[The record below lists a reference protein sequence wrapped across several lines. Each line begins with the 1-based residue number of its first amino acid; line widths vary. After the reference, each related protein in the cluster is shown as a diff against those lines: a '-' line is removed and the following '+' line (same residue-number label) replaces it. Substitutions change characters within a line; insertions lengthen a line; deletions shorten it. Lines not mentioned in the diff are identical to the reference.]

1 MKDDLV
7 RSRILEVSRQRFF
20 ESGYSKVTMDE
31 LAEEL
36 GMSKKTLYQHF
47 SGKKALLRAAM
58 IDLFM
63 AIRDE
68 VSRIVHDEDKD
79 FIARLREVGVLVGDR
94 MPRPSPLFMKDIQ
107 RYASDV
113 WVEVDQLRSTGVA
126 ANFGKLFRDGIREGY
141 LPEELDVDLLI
152 RMLTAL
158 IQGLVNPQVLSEL
171 PLTGPQMLEQIVTTL
186 MFGVMTEKGRLAH
199 QGRHGLIQGAS

>member
-7 RSRILEVSRQRFF
+7 RSRILEVSRERFF

-47 SGKKALLRAAM
+47 PGKKELLRAAL
-58 IDLFM
+58 IDLVM
-63 AIRDE
+63 TVREE
-68 VSRIVHDEDKD
+68 VSRIVHDEGKD
-79 FIARLREVGVLVGDR
+79 FIVRLNEVGVLIGAR
-94 MPRPSPLFMKDIQ
+94 MPKPGPLFMKDMQ
-107 RYASDV
+107 RFAADV
-113 WVEVDQLRSTGVA
+113 WLEVDQLRTSAVA

-141 LPEELDVDLLI
+141 LPEGLDVDVLI
-152 RMLTAL
+152 RMLTVL
-158 IQGLVNPQVLSEL
+158 IQGLVNPQVLSQV
-171 PLTGPQMLEQIVTTL
+171 PLTGPQMLEKIVTTL

-199 QGRHGLIQGAS
+199 LGGTV